1 MTSDARETL
10 KEQIKLNSGGMDA
23 IMPFL
28 TMSQEEFKAYQEAPK
43 EDTTTDVIPTTI
55 NRDNYEDFLPPSKL
69 NLGNT
74 QEPNPDL
81 TSWASENMSAWES
94 FVNSLPNE
102 KPKQSDYP
110 EDEQGLDQQYGE
122 DLRFYNTVVRDLK
135 RQLPK
140 IQKLVKDKE

>member
-1 MTSDARETL
+1 MSEVEKLLDAKAEL
-10 KEQIKLNSGGMDA
+10 GEGPVWDSENGEVLWVD
-23 IMPFL
+23 IMKG
-28 TMSQEEFKAYQEAPK
+28 E
-43 EDTTTDVIPTTI
+43 I
-55 NRDNYEDFLPPSKL
+55 NRVDLV
-69 NLGNT
+69 GNT
-74 QEPNPDL
+74 KEPNPEL

-102 KPKQSDYP
+102 KPQKSDYP

-122 DLRFYNTVVRDLK
+122 DLRFYNKVVRDLK